1 MTEPLNPSA
10 RKVQAALNALG
21 VACQVVELPAS
32 TRSAAEA
39 ARAIGCRVEQIAKSL
54 VFRGQQTDR
63 PILAIVSGG
72 NRVNETKL
80 SALVAEPV
88 AKADAEFVR
97 RRTGYV
103 IGGVPPIGHAEP
115 LASFIDADLLQYEE
129 IWAAA
134 GTPHAVFRLTP
145 TELQR
150 ITGGQV
156 VSVQ

>member
-1 MTEPLNPSA
+1 MAEPLNPSA
-10 RKVQAALNALG
+10 QKVQAALNALG
-21 VACQVVELPAS
+21 VACQVLELPAS

-39 ARAIGCRVEQIAKSL
+39 AQAIGCRVEQIAKSL

-97 RRTGYV
+97 RRTGYG

-115 LASFIDADLLQYEE
+115 LVSFIDADLLQHEA

-145 TELQR
+145 AELQR

-156 VSVQ
+156 ISVQ